1 MEATM
6 MGKRLLAL
14 VAATGVFGL
23 SPVYAFEDSDELSFE
38 IKPYTEQ
45 VAAIEDDES
54 LDLTYMAAL
63 DDAADDEGVA
73 GRAGVDGSEGLEG
86 TSSVESSGGH
96 WAVETPSAGSLI
108 SD

>member
-1 MEATM
+1 M

-23 SPVYAFEDSDELSFE
+23 SPVYAFEEDELNFDT
-38 IKPYTEQ
+38 KAYAEQ

-54 LDLTYMAAL
+54 LGLTHMAAL
-63 DDAADDEGVA
+63 EDASDEGLA
-73 GRAGVDGSEGLEG
+73 GRAGMDGSEGLEG
-86 TSSVESSGGH
+86 TISLGSSDGH
-96 WAVETPSAGSLI
+96 WAVETPSDGSSI

>member
-1 MEATM
+1 M

-23 SPVYAFEDSDELSFE
+23 SPVYAFEDSDELSFDV
-38 IKPYTEQ
+38 KPYTEQ

-54 LDLTYMAAL
+54 FGLTHMAAL
-63 DDAADDEGVA
+63 DDASDEGVA
-73 GRAGVDGSEGLEG
+73 GRAGMDGSEGLEG
-86 TSSVESSGGH
+86 MSSSIDSSVGH
-96 WAVETPSAGSLI
+96 WAVETPSSGSLI

>member
-1 MEATM
+1 M

-23 SPVYAFEDSDELSFE
+23 SPVYAMEDADELSVD

-54 LDLTYMAAL
+54 FGFTHSAAL
-63 DDAADDEGVA
+63 EDGSDEGVA
-73 GRAGVDGSEGLEG
+73 GRAGLDGTEGLEG
-86 TSSVESSGGH
+86 TTSLESSDDH
-96 WAVETPSAGSLI
+96 
-108 SD
+108 